1 MKERVSK
8 PRDPNLDNKS
18 VQKYREI
25 CHLQANYLQRECIAE
40 EVTNV
45 RIWEAVLLEW
55 MLSGYSPKNVLG
67 MVKMYRGMSNGHGRA

>member
-1 MKERVSK
+1 MKQKVVK
-8 PRDPNLDNKS
+8 PRDVNLDN
-18 VQKYREI
+18 VAVRKYRDV

-67 MVKMYRGMSNGHGRA
+67 MIKMYRGMNGNGIR